1 MLAGSGHIAP
11 DGEFPPL
18 VLESLGQ
25 TANALLGARVDRA
38 YVDMRHP
45 DGDVDVVVVA
55 GDCALTLRGGCTRA
69 TGHER
74 WTRELSFEDCQRWLV
89 GAEVVDL
96 VSKDAGRSLTLWLS
110 NGVVLTGAPD

>member
-1 MLAGSGHIAP
+1 VI
-11 DGEFPPL
+11 
-18 VLESLGQ
+18 ESLGQ
-25 TANALLGARVDRA
+25 TANALLGARVERA

-55 GDCALTLRGGCTRA
+55 GGCALTLRGGCARA
-69 TGHER
+69 KEQER

-89 GAEVVDL
+89 GAEIVDL
-96 VSKDAGRSLTLWLS
+96 ISKDAGRSLTLWLG